1 MTKEHSYS
9 HNIGGDITWQI
20 IAYTDLGGVA
30 KVEQT
35 ALVRT
40 NEENLARFL
49 TGQLLMWQFARGT
62 EERKE
67 SLIGYS
73 AELRR
78 GRREGPLDTGLW
90 TPEHPDDPVADIA
103 YLDADSG
110 SIEWDLNAPG
120 PSSRTPNSDHGPTW
134 IPTPSLRL
142 VRQPRRPTP
151 LATHPCREP
160 GSGGSR
166 SDHERA
172 PVTKEPKILQ
182 ADP

>member
-1 MTKEHSYS
+1 MSMTKEHPYS
-9 HNIGGDITWQI
+9 HNISGDITWQL

-49 TGQLLMWQFARGT
+49 TGQLLMWQFAHGT

-67 SLIGYS
+67 LLIGYS

-90 TPEHPDDPVADIA
+90 TPERPDDPVADIA
-103 YLDADSG
+103 YLDTDSG
-110 SIEWDLNAPG
+110 SIEWDLNAPTYTVVSQH
-120 PSSRTPNSDHGPTW
+120 PYHRKV
-134 IPTPSLRL
+134 IPLER
-142 VRQPRRPTP
+142 PR
-151 LATHPCREP
+151 AHPGDE
-160 GSGGSR
+160 G
-166 SDHERA
+166 A
-172 PVTKEPKILQ
+172 
-182 ADP
+182 